1 MRVDF
6 YCLAAGVFVALLNNQ
21 CLALR
26 NDAKQAISQISSAKA
41 GASMLFNKLRQQP
54 SFGLITIIKKGRWD
68 TAAVDET
75 TTIIDLISVLGR
87 IESREDFYPGTGYAR
102 PTTGLLTKS
111 RFYEIMK
118 TKDFKQWPRNELN
131 LPLGC
136 DDITQKE
143 FDELCVQLRS
153 SPVSKVGCDALF
165 TSFSKGAA
173 NGVAYP
179 QQVDEAMSKWLCTSG
194 SFDLE
199 AFEQSLLLGKVNVAV
214 GWFLFIGLQFVAY
227 YVIFFVPIMQQF
239 FPDFDYYFV
248 RTYLHVHFG
257 LG

>member
-1 MRVDF
+1 MRLGCCVTALF
-6 YCLAAGVFVALLNNQ
+6 FVTLLRSS
-21 CLALR
+21 LSLR
-26 NDAKQAISQISSAKA
+26 IDVKQATSQIYGAKVNA
-41 GASMLFNKLRQQP
+41 KLRQQP
-54 SFGLITIIKKGRWD
+54 SFGLINFVKGREGDHD
-68 TAAVDET
+68 TTV
-75 TTIIDLISVLGR
+75 IDLISVLGR
-87 IESREDFYPGTGYAR
+87 IESREDFYPGTGYSR

-118 TKDFKQWPRNELN
+118 IKDFKQWPRNNLN

-136 DDITQKE
+136 NDISQKE
-143 FDELCVQLRS
+143 YDDLCIQLRS

-179 QQVDEAMSKWLCTSG
+179 QQVDEQMNKWLSKSG
-194 SFDLE
+194 QFNLE

-239 FPDFDYYFV
+239 YPNFDYYFV